1 MLQQIIKWRSCEV
14 TLVLWSSCGEK
25 GYKVKLSRGFL
36 SKRTRLLILSVHFC
50 PKPWFFITYL
60 DGIGVKPVK
69 KSTWMQKKAYPIQVC
84 CTYSRLLHRLDAS
97 ATTST
102 LIWEHSR
109 CVNYGLERDNILYII
124 FIFCEVWYSQK
135 IFVCCLTINALI
147 TLWFCR
153 IMSFICIVMMSQA
166 CRYGHF
172 PKNTRPVSR
181 RESGSSLQSVV
192 PRQTGK
198 QWWRWNVPRGWPT
211 PPPKSRKWN
220 AGVNQLGKDLI

>member
-1 MLQQIIKWRSCEV
+1 MEKRGTKSSWAEVFYPNPPVCLSCPFISAQN
-14 TLVLWSSCGEK
+14 LD
-25 GYKVKLSRGFL
+25 FL
-36 SKRTRLLILSVHFC
+36 SHIWMVLVWNL
-50 PKPWFFITYL
+50 W
-60 DGIGVKPVK
+60 
-69 KSTWMQKKAYPIQVC
+69 KSLHGCRKKAYPIQVC